1 MYSKGSW
8 QLDTATGEIS
18 TASGSLCKGYGA
30 TMHNYE
36 DNAAE
41 CMANARLIEN
51 APKMLHAL
59 RKARSVLAL
68 NVYSSLLAE
77 DIGELI
83 DCIDDKETRHD

>member
-18 TASGSLCKGYGA
+18 ADTGRVCKVYGA
-30 TMHNYE
+30 TVHNYE
-36 DNAAE
+36 DNASE
-41 CMANARLIEN
+41 CMANARLIAN

-59 RKARSVLAL
+59 RKARSSLFL
-68 NVYSSLLAE
+68 NVYTQILAE
-77 DIGELI
+77 EIGELI

>member
-18 TASGSLCKGYGA
+18 ADTCRVCKVYGA
-30 TMHNYE
+30 TVHNYE

-41 CMANARLIEN
+41 CMSNANLIEN

-59 RKARSVLAL
+59 RKAQSAL
-68 NVYSSLLAE
+68 SLNFYTQLLAE

-83 DCIDDKETRHD
+83 DCIDGKEAHYD

>member
-8 QLDTATGEIS
+8 RLDTATGEIS
-18 TASGSLCKGYGA
+18 TASEKVCKVYGA
-30 TMHNYE
+30 TVHNYE

-41 CMANARLIEN
+41 CMANARIIEN

-59 RKARSVLAL
+59 RKAQSAL
-68 NVYSSLLAE
+68 SLNIFTQLLAE

-83 DCIDDKETRHD
+83 DCIDGKEVRHD

>member
-8 QLDTATGEIS
+8 QLDDASGEIS
-18 TASGSLCKGYGA
+18 ADSVKVCKVYGA
-30 TMHNYE
+30 TVHNVE
-36 DNAAE
+36 DNASE
-41 CMANARLIEN
+41 CMANARLIAN

>member
-8 QLDTATGEIS
+8 QIDDATGEIL
-18 TASGSLCKGYGA
+18 ADGVRVCKVYGA
-30 TMHNYE
+30 TVHNYE
-36 DNAAE
+36 DNASE
-41 CMANARLIEN
+41 CMANVRLIAN

>member
-1 MYSKGSW
+1 MHSKGSW

-18 TASGSLCKGYGA
+18 ADTGRVCKVYGA
-30 TMHNYE
+30 TVHNYE
-36 DNAAE
+36 DNASE
-41 CMANARLIEN
+41 CMANARLIAN

-83 DCIDDKETRHD
+83 DCIDNKETRHD